1 MQILLVGEINNKG
14 LLLFTFV
21 REKKKI
27 SIQPGKK
34 LIRKINRVIR
44 MVLRG
49 LDDVSEIVMRAREL
63 GNLARPPL

>member
-1 MQILLVGEINNKG
+1 M
-14 LLLFTFV
+14 

>member
-1 MQILLVGEINNKG
+1 MQILLVGEKNNKR

-21 REKKKI
+21 REKKEI